1 MKVAV
6 LGSTGMAGHMIAMY
20 LQEKGYQIF
29 RISRSE
35 RNTEFSRAVD
45 VTKLEELSLCLD
57 EFGCD
62 IVINCIGLLQKSCE
76 AHPDKAILINSY
88 LPHFLEEKYKNSYV
102 RVIHLSTDCVFSG
115 AKGSYRDGDLPDGTT
130 MYDRSKALGELINK
144 KDLTF
149 RMSIIGP
156 DVDPKG
162 TGLLNW
168 FMQQQGTVYGYKYA
182 IWNGVTTLELAEAI
196 DHAIQDNLTGLY
208 QLVPNKSICKYDL
221 LLLFQKAFSKQDVNI
236 EVNESF
242 VLDKT
247 LVNCRNDFDYV
258 VKDYPE
264 QVRLLGEWVRTHH
277 SHYPEHYDTIEK

>member
-35 RNTEFSRAVD
+35 KNTESSRAVD
-45 VTKLEELSLCLD
+45 VTQIEELSSCLD

-62 IVINCIGLLQKSCE
+62 VVINCIGLLQKSCE
-76 AHPDKAILINSY
+76 AHPDKAVLVNSY
-88 LPHFLEEKYKNSYV
+88 LPHFLEEKYKDSQV

-115 AKGSYRDGDLPDGTT
+115 AKGSYRDSDLPDGTT

-168 FMQQQGTVYGYKYA
+168 FMQQQGTIYGYKYA

-208 QLVPNKSICKYDL
+208 QLVPNKCICKYDL
-221 LLLFQKAFSKQDVNI
+221 LLLFQKAFSKKDVNI
-236 EVNESF
+236 KVNESF

-264 QVRLLGEWVRTHH
+264 QVRLLGEWVRTHQ
-277 SHYPEHYDTIEK
+277 SIYPEYYNTIEK